1 MNYDLTMK
9 KMLQRLTG
17 LLAGGFLVL
26 TSAWGQSN
34 YATPYTF
41 VTIAGTAG
49 NNAAADGTNSAALF
63 YWPQAITVDTNG
75 NLYVVDSHENTVRK
89 VAPVGT
95 NWVVT
100 TIAGTNGISGSGAS
114 DGTNGSAQF
123 NEPTSI
129 AMDGAGNLY
138 VADGGNNTIRKI
150 TPVGTNWVVS
160 TIAGTADPNGGP
172 DDGTNGSAQFDYPSG
187 ITVDTNGNLYVADA
201 FNDTI
206 RMVAPVGTN
215 WVVTTI
221 AGWATN
227 PGDNDGVNTNA
238 QFDTPSSITMD
249 GTGNLYVADTYNHT
263 IREIIPVGTNWV
275 VSTIAGTP
283 SLNGGSN
290 DGTDG
295 DAQFDFPSGITVD
308 TNGNLYVAD
317 TYNNTIRK
325 VAPVGTNWVVTTLAG
340 VADGGFGGSTDGT
353 GAGALFSY
361 PYGIAVDGAGN
372 LYVGDTVNGTIRE
385 GHMAPATNAP
395 VPNLAIS
402 LTTSN
407 GVVISWPNV
416 GSYTLQTN
424 ASLAASNWAGYGG
437 AISTSNGTN
446 SLTLTPS
453 AGKLFFR
460 LTNQAP

>member
-1 MNYDLTMK
+1 MK
-9 KMLQRLTG
+9 KILQRLTG

-49 NNAAADGTNSAALF
+49 NNNAADGTNSAALF
-63 YWPQAITVDTNG
+63 YWPEGITVDTNG
-75 NLYVVDSHENTVRK
+75 SLYVVDNFENTVRK
-89 VAPVGT
+89 ATPVGT

-100 TIAGTNGISGSGAS
+100 TIAGNANSSAGAN
-114 DGTNGSAQF
+114 DGTNSNAQF

-138 VADGGNNTIRKI
+138 VTDGGNNTIRKI
-150 TPVGTNWVVS
+150 TPAGTNWVVS
-160 TIAGTADPNGGP
+160 TIAGTASLTGGAN
-172 DDGTNGSAQFDYPSG
+172 DGTNGDAQFYYPSG
-187 ITVDTNGNLYVADA
+187 ITVGTNGNLYVADA

-206 RMVAPVGTN
+206 RMVALVGTN
-215 WVVTTI
+215 WVTTTI
-221 AGWATN
+221 AGTANPTGGADDGTN
-227 PGDNDGVNTNA
+227 GSA
-238 QFDTPSSITMD
+238 QFDSPSGITVD
-249 GTGNLYVADTYNHT
+249 AGGNLYVADTYNNT

-275 VSTIAGTP
+275 VSTIAGTAGG
-283 SLNGGSN
+283 GGSA

-295 DAQFDFPSGITVD
+295 DAQFNYPYGITVD

-317 TYNNTIRK
+317 TYNNTIREI
-325 VAPVGTNWVVTTLAG
+325 APVGTNWVVTTLAG

-353 GAGALFSY
+353 GTGALFSY
-361 PYGIAVDGAGN
+361 PYGVAVDGAGN
-372 LYVGDTVNGTIRE
+372 LYVADFVNGTIRE

-402 LTTSN
+402 LTASN
-407 GVVISWPNV
+407 GVVISWPSV

-424 ASLAASNWAGYGG
+424 ANLAASNWVGYGG

-446 SLTLTPS
+446 SVTFTPS

>member
-1 MNYDLTMK
+1 MNFDLTMK

-41 VTIAGTAG
+41 ITIAGTAG
-49 NNAAADGTNSAALF
+49 NNNAADGTNGTALF
-63 YWPQAITVDTNG
+63 YWPEGVTVDTNG
-75 NLYVVDSHENTVRK
+75 NLYVVDNYENTVRK
-89 VAPVGT
+89 VVPVGT

-100 TIAGTNGISGSGAS
+100 TIAGTTNSSGAN
-114 DGTNGSAQF
+114 DGTNNSALF

-129 AMDGAGNLY
+129 AMDRAGNLY
-138 VADGGNNTIRKI
+138 VADGGNNTIREI
-150 TPVGTNWVVS
+150 MPVGTNWVVS
-160 TIAGTADPNGGP
+160 TIAGTASLNGGGN
-172 DDGTNGSAQFDYPSG
+172 DGTNGSAQFNYPGG

-221 AGWATN
+221 AGSVAI
-227 PGDNDGVNTNA
+227 PGSNDGTNNAA
-238 QFDTPSSITMD
+238 QFDAPSSISID
-249 GTGNLYVADTYNHT
+249 GAGNLYVADTYNNA
-263 IREIIPVGTNWV
+263 IREIVPVGTNWV
-275 VSTIAGTP
+275 VSTIAGTAGG
-283 SLNGGSN
+283 NGSA

-295 DAQFDFPSGITVD
+295 DAQFNSPSGITVD
-308 TNGNLYVAD
+308 VAGNLYVAD

-385 GHMAPATNAP
+385 GHVAPATNAP
-395 VPNLAIS
+395 VPNLAID

-407 GVVISWPNV
+407 GVVIFWPNV

-424 ASLAASNWAGYGG
+424 ANLAAANWVGYGG
-437 AISTSNGTN
+437 AISISNGTN
-446 SLTLTPS
+446 SITLTPS
-453 AGKLFFR
+453 AQKLFFR

>member
-9 KMLQRLTG
+9 KMLQQLTG
-17 LLAGGFLVL
+17 LLTGGFLFL

-34 YATPYTF
+34 YATPYAF
-41 VTIAGTAG
+41 ITIAGTAG

-63 YWPQAITVDTNG
+63 YWPEGITVDTNG
-75 NLYVVDSHENTVRK
+75 NLYVVDNFENTVRK

-100 TIAGTNGISGSGAS
+100 TIAGNASLSGGAN
-114 DGTNGSAQF
+114 DGTNDSAQF

-129 AMDGAGNLY
+129 TIDGAGNLY

-150 TPVGTNWVVS
+150 MPVGTNWVVS
-160 TIAGTADPNGGP
+160 TIAGTASLNGGAN
-172 DDGTNGSAQFDYPSG
+172 DGTNGSAQFYYPSG

-221 AGWATN
+221 AGTAAN
-227 PGDNDGVNTNA
+227 QGGNDGTNSAA
-238 QFDTPSSITMD
+238 QFDTPSSITID
-249 GTGNLYVADTYNHT
+249 GAGNLFVADTGNNT
-263 IREIIPVGTNWV
+263 IREITPVGTNWV
-275 VSTIAGTP
+275 VGTIAGTANP
-283 SLNGGSN
+283 NGGSA
-290 DGTDG
+290 DGMNG
-295 DAQFDFPSGITVD
+295 DAQFNAPYGITLD
-308 TNGNLYVAD
+308 AAGNLYVAD

-385 GHMAPATNAP
+385 GH
-395 VPNLAIS
+395 I
-402 LTTSN
+402 
-407 GVVISWPNV
+407 
-416 GSYTLQTN
+416 
-424 ASLAASNWAGYGG
+424 AGD
-437 AISTSNGTN
+437 
-446 SLTLTPS
+446 
-453 AGKLFFR
+453 
-460 LTNQAP
+460 